1 MANFQDII
9 EFLRINRRSDEAN
22 KNINL
27 PNNVLLTP
35 LEGGESYHVDRN
47 IFESNFIIYK
57 RLFSILSANNV
68 DTIYLW
74 ENNSDKKYL
83 FQKSNLEYS
92 NLLNGATEFPNLSEL
107 VEYSIETD
115 NYNIYFYDVSEN
127 NIVIKSQDLPEI
139 ILFPDYI
146 NYNPND
152 SLIKDI
158 SNGEYIYWFKNHVSF
173 FANVVNTIFDFPRK
187 VIFDSQRMV
196 NITKSQKS
204 GKMNLFPFIQTNG
217 NSKVFTLKYTY
228 YQKEKQSIFTPS
240 DEDCALILNFK
251 SVGAFLSFLNDTIF
265 SQGIDLSSGGGAMK
279 DFFKQQFKK
288 IVLDTLALNL
298 KKNSELYYYDAL
310 EILYYLPDSISVEI
324 DTEILWLL
332 VREGVNRNNLT
343 NKLNI
348 AEEDIYIKL
357 LQILLERNG
366 QNEIFLTYLNT
377 VLVKKKITILEFL
390 YDRLNGDNG
399 LIFAGLV
406 NKAWQKSRFVDYSV
420 KNNPEFASTTGPK
433 LLPYHSE
440 KIFGFFTSNASA
452 EFVEKPLN
460 KSNAVDRVLQINF
473 ETGKTQTVVDP
484 HIKGGLR
491 EEKIVEHYI
500 YHPFYPV
507 KLKFTDK
514 DDSQQ
519 ETAVKLDAIIP
530 AFMLKVNADKQF
542 WHNVIKSGEY
552 ALDVAA
558 IVGSYGTLSEIVA
571 AEVITS
577 LAVVRGIGAA
587 AGITSS
593 VANIVLKLTNA
604 ENSELGQTFCEYL
617 FWIEM
622 LSLSG
627 ELTVAIKNGLS
638 RSARKLVEKE
648 DDLSK
653 LERQLNEAL
662 IEENGKKR
670 KLTKEEQEEL
680 LSELHG
686 KTGMADNIPLLTT
699 EKAVKEFK
707 ENWKRLSKIKITP
720 DTAMDYF
727 DEVRVYFNHIIIT
740 KNGEEIIHQ
749 VANNNCT
756 EVVKVIDHYFR
767 TGEIKLAKSTGTPHY
782 TTLVSWLKQEH
793 KIDSKFVTI
802 ENAAVLWT
810 DMANNEMGILLCLSK
825 TVYESHHVIYVVK
838 DANGKVRFLE
848 GQNFS
853 GLVNLKKDAKFKE
866 FRYMKVTEV
875 TKEIK

>member
-9 EFLRINRRSDEAN
+9 EFLRYNRRTDEAN
-22 KNINL
+22 KNIIL
-27 PNNVLLTP
+27 PNDVLLTP
-35 LEGGESYHVDRN
+35 LEGGEDYHVDRK
-47 IFESNFIIYK
+47 IFETDFTVYK
-57 RLFSILSANNV
+57 RLFSILKTNNV

-74 ENNSDKKYL
+74 ENNSYKKYL
-83 FQKSNLEYS
+83 FQKSTLEYI
-92 NLLNGATEFPNLSEL
+92 NLLDGALELPNPSEL

-115 NYNIYFYDVSEN
+115 NYSIYFYDIHEN
-127 NIVIKSQDLPEI
+127 NIVIKSATIQEV
-139 ILFPDYI
+139 ILFPEYI
-146 NYNPND
+146 TYTPNEN
-152 SLIKDI
+152 LIKDI
-158 SNGEYIYWFKNHVSF
+158 SNGEYIYWFKNHISL
-173 FANVVNTIFDFPRK
+173 FANIVNTILDFPRK

-196 NITKSQKS
+196 NVTKSQKS
-204 GKMNLFPFIQTNG
+204 GSMHLFPFIQAN
-217 NSKVFTLKYTY
+217 NNLKAFTLKYIY
-228 YQKEKQSIFTPS
+228 FQEKTTSVFTPS
-240 DEDCALILNFK
+240 DENCALILNFK
-251 SVGAFLSFLNDTIF
+251 SVGAFLSFLNDTLF
-265 SQGIDLSSGGGAMK
+265 SQGIDLSSEGGGQMK
-279 DFFKQQFKK
+279 NVFRQQFKK
-288 IVLDTLALNL
+288 IILDSLASNL

-310 EILYYLPDSISVEI
+310 EILYYLPDSISTEI

-332 VREGVNRNNLT
+332 VKEGVNRNSLT
-343 NKLNI
+343 NKLNR

-366 QNEIFLTYLNT
+366 QSELFLDYLNS

-390 YDRLNGDNG
+390 YDRLHGDNG

-420 KNNPEFASTTGPK
+420 KNNPEFTTTNGPK

-440 KIFGFFTSNASA
+440 KLFGFFTSNASA
-452 EFVEKPLN
+452 EFVDKAIN
-460 KSNAVDRVLQINF
+460 KSKAVDRVLQINF
-473 ETGKTQTVVDP
+473 KTGKTQTVVDP

-491 EEKIVEHYI
+491 EDKVIEHYI
-500 YHPFYPV
+500 YHPFYPI

-514 DDSQQ
+514 DDSEQ

-552 ALDVAA
+552 TLDVAA

-604 ENSELGQTFCEYL
+604 ENSKLGQTFCEYL

-627 ELTVAIKNGLS
+627 ELTFAIKNGLS
-638 RSARKLVEKE
+638 RAAKKLVEKE

-653 LERQLNEAL
+653 LEKQLNEAL
-662 IEENGKKR
+662 IEENGKRR
-670 KLTKEEQEEL
+670 KLTKEEKEEL
-680 LSELHG
+680 ISELNG

-699 EKAVKEFK
+699 EKVVKEFK
-707 ENWKRLSKIKITP
+707 DNLKRLSKIKITP
-720 DTAMDYF
+720 ETAMDYF

-767 TGEIKLAKSTGTPHY
+767 TGKIKLAKSTGTPHY

-793 KIDSKFVTI
+793 KIESKFESI
-802 ENAAVLWT
+802 ENAGVLWN

-838 DANGKVRFLE
+838 DASGKVRFLE

-853 GLVNLKKDAKFKE
+853 GLVNLKKDVKFKG
-866 FRYMKVTEV
+866 FRYMKVT
-875 TKEIK
+875 KEIK